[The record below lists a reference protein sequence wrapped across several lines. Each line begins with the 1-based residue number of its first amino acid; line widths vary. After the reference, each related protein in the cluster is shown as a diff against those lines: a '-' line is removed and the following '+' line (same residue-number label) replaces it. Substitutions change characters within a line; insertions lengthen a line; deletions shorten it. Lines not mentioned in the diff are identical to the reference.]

1 MAASAGPRTEG
12 PEAAR
17 ESHGS
22 KEKVPDGVRARGAGP
37 HRTMNRCRILNI
49 AHWLSVNT
57 LVSTLRV
64 QGYTYLIA
72 LSVKG

>member
-22 KEKVPDGVRARGAGP
+22 KEKVPDGVRARCGCGP
-37 HRTMNRCRILNI
+37 HRTMN
-49 AHWLSVNT
+49 SVEF
-57 LVSTLRV
+57 
-64 QGYTYLIA
+64 
-72 LSVKG
+72 

>member
-22 KEKVPDGVRARGAGP
+22 KEKVPDGVRAG
-37 HRTMNRCRILNI
+37 HT
-49 AHWLSVNT
+49 
-57 LVSTLRV
+57 V
-64 QGYTYLIA
+64 Q
-72 LSVKG
+72 

>member
-22 KEKVPDGVRARGAGP
+22 KEKVPDGVRAG
-37 HRTMNRCRILNI
+37 HRTMN
-49 AHWLSVNT
+49 NT
-57 LVSTLRV
+57 LALRV
-64 QGYTYLIA
+64 TRTVPRIA

>member
-22 KEKVPDGVRARGAGP
+22 KEKVPDGVRARCGRRATP
-37 HRTMNRCRILNI
+37 YNESVSNSITL
-49 AHWLSVNT
+49 AVNT

>member
-22 KEKVPDGVRARGAGP
+22 KEKVPDGVRAGHTP
-37 HRTMNRCRILNI
+37 YNE
-49 AHWLSVNT
+49 
-57 LVSTLRV
+57 
-64 QGYTYLIA
+64 
-72 LSVKG
+72 

>member
-22 KEKVPDGVRARGAGP
+22 KEKVPAVPDGVRAG
-37 HRTMNRCRILNI
+37 HT
-49 AHWLSVNT
+49 
-57 LVSTLRV
+57 V
-64 QGYTYLIA
+64 Q
-72 LSVKG
+72 

>member
-22 KEKVPDGVRARGAGP
+22 KEKVPDGVRAG
-37 HRTMNRCRILNI
+37 HRTMNNTEGYDLNTSI
-49 AHWLSVNT
+49 A
-57 LVSTLRV
+57 RV
-64 QGYTYLIA
+64 KRKGYP
-72 LSVKG
+72 